1 MTLQEAK
8 EKIRELYDNEL
19 QEAKEKIRE
28 LDDNELQCLQ
38 FVQDT
43 MAVHMALAYEIVLDI
58 LEEVK

>member
-8 EKIRELYDNEL
+8 EKIRELYDD
-19 QEAKEKIRE
+19 KV
-28 LDDNELQCLQ
+28 QCLQ

-43 MAVHMALAYEIVLDI
+43 MAEHMALAYEIVLDI